1 MRTGYQR
8 AYSNIQRLI
17 VDNKYDGDT
26 ASQVGLYT
34 EETIRECKLK
44 DNQAV
49 TYLNPKGGFLNSP
62 RTDTVE
68 RVIIG
73 MMRR

>member
-1 MRTGYQR
+1 M
-8 AYSNIQRLI
+8 
-17 VDNKYDGDT
+17 
-26 ASQVGLYT
+26 SQIGLYT